1 MSGVIGVML
10 MKKTYLLT
18 RFFVA
23 VGLMAMLSS
32 QAQDLS
38 LNPVPSKAHW
48 EDIVVDEL
56 QFGPDLNPRSLVG
69 YLREQF
75 PGVQLVTAGPIDKL
89 KVDLELRSVGLTE
102 WGSGLVD
109 RTVPVRP
116 LAIAMRMWGCSDA
129 VGFPL

>member
-1 MSGVIGVML
+1 MWVDFFSKDFVLSGVMGVML

-38 LNPVPSKAHW
+38 LKPVPSKAHW

-56 QFGPDLNPRSLVG
+56 QFGPDLNPRGLVG

-89 KVDLELRSVGLTE
+89 KVDLEL
-102 WGSGLVD
+102 
-109 RTVPVRP
+109 
-116 LAIAMRMWGCSDA
+116 
-129 VGFPL
+129 